1 MPSSRPDAVVRG
13 RLTDVELRQLSYF
26 VAVAEEGSFTKAA
39 ARLHIVQSGVS
50 SAIKLLEQ
58 ELGAQLLDR
67 SARRVELT
75 DAGAAFLTR
84 ARATLDAAQEAVDA
98 VQQVRTGLRG
108 TLRIGT
114 MLSVPLLDMPALLG
128 KFHRSHPLVD
138 VRLTGSPSSGSRGL
152 VEGVLAGSLHL
163 AFVALPGPVPA
174 GLHLRGLTSA
184 PIDLVVPSGHPL
196 ATKDHVTLADLA
208 DEQFVDFPSGYG
220 NRVVADMAFAAAG
233 IDRHVVIEISDIA
246 TGAAYVAEG
255 LGVALLPRFII
266 PVRPDIATLAVTGA
280 ALEWPMAVATSTE
293 RRLPAA
299 ATAFLAL
306 LDAEFAPPGDEQ
318 RTISDGDS

>member
-1 MPSSRPDAVVRG
+1 M
-13 RLTDVELRQLSYF
+13 ELRQLSYF
-26 VAVAEEGSFTKAA
+26 VAVADEGSFTKAA

-67 SARRVELT
+67 SGRRVELT
-75 DAGAAFLTR
+75 DAGIAFLAQ
-84 ARATLDAAQEAVDA
+84 ARATLESAQDAVDA
-98 VQQVRTGLRG
+98 VQQVQTGLRG

-114 MLSVPLLDMPALLG
+114 MISVPLLDMPALLG

-138 VRLTGSPSSGSRGL
+138 LRLTGSPFSGSRGL
-152 VEGVLAGSLHL
+152 VDAVLAGSLHL
-163 AFVALPGPVPA
+163 AFVAVPGPVPA
-174 GLHLRGLTSA
+174 GVQLRHLTSA
-184 PIDLVVPSGHPL
+184 PMDLVVPSNHRL
-196 ATKDHVTLADLA
+196 AARKTVRLTDLA

-255 LGVALLPRFII
+255 LG
-266 PVRPDIATLAVTGA
+266 
-280 ALEWPMAVATSTE
+280 
-293 RRLPAA
+293 
-299 ATAFLAL
+299 
-306 LDAEFAPPGDEQ
+306 
-318 RTISDGDS
+318 